1 MGNESPVAGLR
12 SSSVLVVV
20 EEVRGVEDVRDG
32 AVAGKKFGATG
43 EKLPAAGGEDL
54 CATGEELPGA
64 RGEDLV

>member
-1 MGNESPVAGLR
+1 M
-12 SSSVLVVV
+12 LVVV